1 MTRVQNT
8 ERSVAGECV
17 KCDGPFRSGQVPR
30 AERPGGTDGAH
41 AGCGV
46 PGRAPQAV
54 WQVRDA
60 EGPRRLLQEP
70 VPFGRPAELLQGVPE
85 PEVATSNERR
95 RTRPPTNGPQVPRPA
110 PVLGAQAKQCRICNI
125 TKAPVAFRPNNN
137 SGDGLATA
145 CRECQDST
153 ATPAPPANN
162 ATL

>member
-1 MTRVQNT
+1 MTGVQNT

-30 AERPGGTDGAH
+30 QSDQAGRMEHTLEAECQDASNKLCGKCGMLKPRGDFYRNRSHADG
-41 AGCGV
+41 
-46 PGRAPQAV
+46 
-54 WQVRDA
+54 
-60 EGPRRLLQEP
+60 LQSYCKACQN
-70 VPFGRPAELLQGVPE
+70 VQ
-85 PEVATSNERR
+85 VATSNERR
-95 RTRPPTNGPQVPRPA
+95 RTRLSTNGPQVPRPA

-153 ATPAPPANN
+153 ATPAPPASN